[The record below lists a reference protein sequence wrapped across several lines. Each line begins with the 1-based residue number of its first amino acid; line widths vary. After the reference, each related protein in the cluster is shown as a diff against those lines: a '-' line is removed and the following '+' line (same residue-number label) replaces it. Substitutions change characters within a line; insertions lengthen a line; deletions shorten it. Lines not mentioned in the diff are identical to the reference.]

1 MRTQAIECGSIPV
14 LARHGSLASKTLPPE
29 FFDSP
34 MVFVEDWTDD
44 ALVSLATLKRDTRA
58 INQRQA
64 ALTLWYRRYRQ
75 TFLAQLRGD
84 FKLV

>member
-1 MRTQAIECGSIPV
+1 
-14 LARHGSLASKTLPPE
+14 
-29 FFDSP
+29 